1 MLISYEDARFDLNA
15 SRPSSQTILNGE
27 MRYCLQLAV
36 NSNIFLFDKNGRDQ
50 NMQII

>member
-1 MLISYEDARFDLNA
+1 MLISYEDARFGLNA

-36 NSNIFLFDKNGRDQ
+36 NSNICSERGE
-50 NMQII
+50 I